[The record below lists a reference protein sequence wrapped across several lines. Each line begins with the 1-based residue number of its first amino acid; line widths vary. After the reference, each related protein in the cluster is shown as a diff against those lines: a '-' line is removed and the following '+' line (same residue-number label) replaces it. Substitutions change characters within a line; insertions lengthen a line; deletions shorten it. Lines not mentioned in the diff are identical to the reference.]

1 MNSRSEVCMFV
12 GYPKGTRGGLFYSP
26 QDRKVIVSTHF
37 TSLEED
43 YMNNFKPKSKVI
55 LEELSSDQV
64 DAQLSTPVIEHEE
77 QQQPADQHRIIPKQP
92 SLGYLRDTSYW
103 HKLIRLSQM
112 NMYKIPLATTKL

>member
-1 MNSRSEVCMFV
+1 MFV
-12 GYPKGTRGGLFYSP
+12 GYPKRTRGGLFYSS

-77 QQQPADQHRIIPKQP
+77 QQ
-92 SLGYLRDTSYW
+92 
-103 HKLIRLSQM
+103 
-112 NMYKIPLATTKL
+112 

>member
-1 MNSRSEVCMFV
+1 MFV

-55 LEELSSDQV
+55 LEELSGDQV
-64 DAQLSTPVIEHEE
+64 DAQLSMPVTEQEE
-77 QQQPADQHRIIPKQP
+77 Q
-92 SLGYLRDTSYW
+92 
-103 HKLIRLSQM
+103 
-112 NMYKIPLATTKL
+112 